1 VARILVID
9 DDEAV
14 RESIG
19 RMLTGAGFVVQ
30 PATHG
35 EEGIELARAGGF
47 DVILSDLR
55 MPGLSGID
63 VLRTLREARVDAAFI
78 VMTGFG
84 SIDTAVESMKLGA
97 VDFMQKPFFRDEL
110 LMRVRAAVDRRQL
123 ARQVDLL
130 QKQIRPAGSLEALVG
145 ESEPMRRVRD
155 FIRRAA
161 GAPGTVLITGE
172 TGTGKELAA
181 RAIHAGSARASKP
194 FVTLNCAAVAESLL
208 ESELFGH
215 ARGAFTGADA
225 ARPGLIEHASGGTF
239 LLDEIGTMSPP
250 LQAKLLRTIESGEVR
265 RVGTNDSRSVD
276 VRFVAATNVDLQA
289 AVHARAFRQ
298 DLYYR
303 LNVHHIHLPPLR
315 DRAGDVRLLVQHF
328 LARYGPSA
336 GVSGCSAAA
345 WEILCAYEYP
355 GNVRQLE
362 HVVQRAVAIAQGPE
376 IEPGDLPE
384 DMLATRAGPPAS
396 EGSVAAARERA
407 EREMIVAALARSRG
421 EVTAAA
427 RELQISRTTLWRM
440 MKRRGLEGR
449 KGGRT
454 EGGKDGRTEGRKG
467 GRADGRKDGRAEG
480 RRSGR

>member
-1 VARILVID
+1 MARILVID

-19 RMLTGAGFVVQ
+19 RMLRGAGYVVQ
-30 PATHG
+30 PASTG
-35 EEGIELARAGGF
+35 EEGLAIARRGGF

-84 SIDTAVESMKLGA
+84 TIDSAVEAMKLGA

-110 LMRVRAAVDRRQL
+110 LMRVRAAVDLRQL

-130 QKQIRPAGSLEALVG
+130 QKQMRPAGSLEALVG
-145 ESEPMRRVRD
+145 DSEPIRRVKD
-155 FIRRAA
+155 LICRAA
-161 GAPGTVLITGE
+161 AAPGTVLITGE

-181 RAIHAGSARASKP
+181 RAIHAGSPRATRP
-194 FVTLNCAAVAESLL
+194 FVALNCAAVSEALL

-225 ARPGLIEHASGGTF
+225 ARAGLIEHASGGTF
-239 LLDEIGTMSPP
+239 FLDEIGTMASS

-265 RVGTNDSRSVD
+265 RVGSNESRSID
-276 VRFVAATNVDLQA
+276 VRFLAATNADLQS
-289 AVHARAFRQ
+289 AVQAGSFRQ

-315 DRAGDVRLLVQHF
+315 ERPGDVRRLAQHF
-328 LARYGPSA
+328 LDRDGAGA
-336 GVSGCSAAA
+336 GVTGCSEAA
-345 WEILCAYEYP
+345 WNILGAYSYP
-355 GNVRQLE
+355 GNVRELE
-362 HVVQRAVAIAQGPE
+362 HVVQRAVAIAQGPL
-376 IEPGDLPE
+376 IEPGDLPQE
-384 DMLATRAGPPAS
+384 MLATRPVPVTA

-407 EREMIVAALARSRG
+407 ERDMILAALARNRG
-421 EVTAAA
+421 EVSAAA
-427 RELQISRTTLWRM
+427 RELQVSRTTLWRM
-440 MKRRGLEGR
+440 MKKHSVRE
-449 KGGRT
+449 
-454 EGGKDGRTEGRKG
+454 
-467 GRADGRKDGRAEG
+467 
-480 RRSGR
+480 